1 MHTLW
6 VTLLTT
12 GLSVILAACSPP
24 GSDPTKVDLA
34 DLVGLWNSS
43 EKMGP
48 KTDVVYTRVSSDG
61 AIIEY
66 DFDGDDVDQG
76 LNCYQIDS
84 GHIRQLQGNR
94 FLVTADMHAIEQ
106 FEVELELLDAGN
118 ALKIYFIDSNDIDA
132 DNDRTETYKSQI
144 WTRESDATMLDK
156 EPSCQQR

>member
-6 VTLLTT
+6 ITLLTT
-12 GLSVILAACSPP
+12 GLSVFLTACSPP
-24 GSDPTKVDLA
+24 SSDPTKVDLV

-43 EKMGP
+43 EKVGL
-48 KTDVVYTRVSSDG
+48 KTDIVYTRVSSDG

-66 DFDGDDVDQG
+66 DYDGDDVDQG
-76 LNCYQIDS
+76 LSCYQIDS
-84 GHIRQLQGNR
+84 GHIKQLQGNR

-118 ALKIYFIDSNDIDA
+118 ALKIYFIDSNDIDT
-132 DNDRTETYKSQI
+132 DGDRTETYKSQI
-144 WTRESDATMLDK
+144 WTRESDATILDE